1 MDKSDINI
9 NKIRISNQYD
19 TDGFNYL
26 NFDDQSLVEKGKSD
40 ISFSMIS
47 DNIDEINHI
56 IGKIFFILYKL
67 KFN

>member
-47 DNIDEINHI
+47 DNIV
-56 IGKIFFILYKL
+56 LYKL